1 MSSRKRRRVE
11 LDKDVYTAAQ
21 ERISLAYDVHDQ
33 LVVGF
38 SGGKDSTVCLE
49 MVVEEARR
57 RGKLPVPAIFFD
69 EEAIPYE
76 TEHYVRRRYQSDE
89 VEVHWYSV
97 PVRHLNACS
106 KKQPFWSC
114 WDPDEEHLWCRSMP
128 PESITWRDD
137 KHLMRRLNPERQT
150 VAERPT
156 IPSTTPYVM
165 INFTERFGVIGFV
178 MGIRTAESMAR
189 YRNVRGLYENFMTGV
204 GQHGEATYR
213 HVYPIYDWQHEDVW
227 RAIVQNGWD
236 YNEAYDIMEAAG
248 MTLAEQ
254 RCAPP
259 YGAEPIRGLWRFKS
273 CHPELWDKMVER
285 VPGAN
290 TAAMYAREGFYSAV
304 LKPEG
309 ATWEDY
315 IRDELEKFGE
325 PMRTV
330 MAKRIKAELSKHY
343 RRTDDPILDSVPHP
357 ETGVSWG
364 RLAHLAVRGD
374 FKSRK
379 TLLRAQPG
387 TEEQSWATYL
397 AEREKL
403 ADSGKLPRRGRYVG

>member
-1 MSSRKRRRVE
+1 MGRKRRRVE
-11 LDKDVYTAAQ
+11 LNKDVYTAAK
-21 ERISLAYDVHDQ
+21 ERIELAYEVHDQ

-49 MVVEEARR
+49 MVVDEARR
-57 RGKLPVPAIFFD
+57 QGKLPVPVVFYD
-69 EEAIPYE
+69 EEAIPFE
-76 TEHYVRRRYQSDE
+76 TERYVRRRAESSEIEMY
-89 VEVHWYSV
+89 WYSV

-114 WDPDEEHLWCRSMP
+114 WDPDEEHLWCRPMP
-128 PESITWRDD
+128 PESVKWNDD
-137 KHLMRRLNPERQT
+137 PDLMLCLDPTKQT

-156 IPSTTPYVM
+156 IPDTTPYVM
-165 INFTERFGVIGFV
+165 RKFMDRFGFIGFV

-204 GQHGEATYR
+204 YHTGESTYR
-213 HVYPIYDWQHEDVW
+213 QLYPIYDWSHADVW

-248 MTLAEQ
+248 MSLAEQ

-259 YGAEPIRGLWRFKS
+259 YGAEPIQGLWRFKS

-290 TAAMYAREGFYSAV
+290 TAAMYARKGFYSAV
-304 LKPEG
+304 LRPEG
-309 ATWEDY
+309 MNWEEY
-315 IRDELEKFGE
+315 IRQELEKFGE

-330 MAKRIKAELSKHY
+330 MAKRIRAEMSKHY
-343 RRTDDPILDSVPHP
+343 RRTDDPILDDVPHP
-357 ETGVSWG
+357 ETGVSWE

-379 TLLRAQPG
+379 TLMHARPG
-387 TEEQSWATYL
+387 EEEAAWSSYQAARDRL
-397 AEREKL
+397 AAEGR
-403 ADSGKLPRRGRYVG
+403 LPRRGRYVG